1 MMKHKL
7 LTITSALAIAA
18 PLTLATPAHADD
30 LSPGAAGEVL
40 SSMAAPPT
48 YAYLPEYAYSP
59 PPPPTYQLYC
69 WNQPVPMHDHDGRF
83 AGFKYRKVCQ

>member
-18 PLTLATPAHADD
+18 PLTTPAHADD

-40 SSMAAPPT
+40 GSMAAPPT